1 MKLSPEEARRR
12 IEELREEIEQHNY
25 NYFVLNQPTIS
36 DAEYDKL
43 LRELQQLEE
52 QFPQFKSPTS
62 PTQRVG
68 APPQTEFKT
77 VKHSI
82 PMLSL
87 ANAFSDDEVREFDAR
102 VKKLAEIDKIEY
114 VAEPKFDGLAV
125 ELVYEDGV
133 FVLGS
138 TRGDGETGEDV
149 TQNLKT
155 IKSIPLRLRQPKDL
169 PIPKRLEVRGEV
181 YMEIADFRK
190 LNEEREERG
199 EPLFAN
205 PRNAA
210 AGSLRQ
216 LDPKITAQRKLHI
229 FCYDVGQTVGIT
241 FRTQEELLKT
251 LPRYGLRVCP
261 IYRVCKNIDE
271 ALEFYREMQ
280 ERREE
285 LPYEI
290 DGVVIKVNDF
300 EIREIVGEVSRNPRW
315 AIAYKFPPKQA
326 TTRVKDIVV
335 QVGRTGKLTPVA
347 VLEPVPL
354 GGVTVQHATLHNQ
367 DEIEKKDIRIGDWV
381 LIQRAGDVI
390 PEVVQPIVSRRTGT
404 EKKFTMPERCPVCG
418 DRVVRLP
425 DEVDYR
431 CVNISCPA
439 RLKESILHYA
449 SKGAAD
455 IEGLGERWVEAL
467 MNAGLVKEI
476 PDLYKLKERV
486 IELVRLERMGPKLA
500 ENLLNAIE
508 KSKKISLARFIYGLG
523 IRHVGERLAE
533 LLAQRFRTLD
543 ALMNASEEELLQVE
557 EVGPTVAQSIISFF
571 QDERNREMIRKLRE
585 AGVQIIE
592 EVSLQKAGALA
603 GKTFVFTGT
612 LKTLT
617 RGQAEALVKAAGGRV
632 SSSVSRKT
640 DYVVAGEEPGSK
652 LQKARELGVT
662 VLSEEEFRK
671 LISPHPSAP
680 LSLEGERG
688 GG

>member
-68 APPQTEFKT
+68 ASPQTEFKT

-102 VKKLAEIDKIEY
+102 VKKLAETDKVEY

-169 PIPKRLEVRGEV
+169 PIPRRLEVRGEI

-241 FRTQEELLKT
+241 FHTQEELLKT

-261 IYRVCKNIDE
+261 IYRVCKDIDE

-523 IRHVGERLAE
+523 IRHVGEHLAE
-533 LLAQRFRTLD
+533 LLAQRFRSLD
-543 ALMNASEEELLQVE
+543 TLMNASEEELLQVE
-557 EVGPTVAQSIISFF
+557 EVGPTVAQSILSFF
-571 QDERNREMIRKLRE
+571 QDGRNREMIRKLRE

-592 EVSLQKAGALA
+592 EMSPQKAGALA

-617 RGQAEALVKAAGGRV
+617 RGQAEALVKALGARV

-662 VLSEEEFRK
+662 VLSEEEFRR
-671 LISPHPSAP
+671 LLGA
-680 LSLEGERG
+680 EC
-688 GG
+688 

>member
-43 LRELQQLEE
+43 LRELQKLEE

-68 APPQTEFKT
+68 ASPQTEFKT

-102 VKKLAEIDKIEY
+102 VKKLAERTEITY

-155 IKSIPLRLRQPKDL
+155 IKSIPLRLRQLKDP
-169 PIPKRLEVRGEV
+169 PIPKRLEVRGEI

-216 LDPKITAQRKLHI
+216 LDPKITAQRKLHT
-229 FCYDVGQTVGIT
+229 FCYDVGQTIGIT
-241 FRTQEELLKT
+241 FHTQEELLKT

-261 IYRVCKNIDE
+261 IYRVCKDIDE

-285 LPYEI
+285 LPYEA

-467 MNAGLVKEI
+467 MNAGLVREI

-486 IELVRLERMGPKLA
+486 IELVRLERMGAKIA

-508 KSKKISLARFIYGLG
+508 KSKKISLARFLYGLG
-523 IRHVGERLAE
+523 IRHVGEHLAE
-533 LLAQRFRTLD
+533 LLAQRFRSLD
-543 ALMNASEEELLQVE
+543 ALVNASEEELLQVE
-557 EVGPTVAQSIISFF
+557 EVGPTVAQSILSFF
-571 QDERNREMIRKLRE
+571 QDERNCEMLRKLRE

-592 EVSLQKAGALA
+592 EISPQKTGALA

-617 RGQAEALVKAAGGRV
+617 RGQAEAFVRAAGGRV

-662 VLSEEEFRK
+662 VLSEEEFLK
-671 LISPHPSAP
+671 LVSPHPSAP
-680 LSLEGERG
+680 LSLTGERG

>member
-1 MKLSPEEARRR
+1 MKLSSEEARRR

-43 LRELQQLEE
+43 LRELQKLEE

-68 APPQTEFKT
+68 ASPQTEFKT

-102 VKKLAEIDKIEY
+102 VKKLAERTEITY

-229 FCYDVGQTVGIT
+229 FCYDVGQTIGIT

-326 TTRVKDIVV
+326 TTRVKNIVV

-390 PEVVQPIVSRRTGT
+390 PEVVQPIVSRRTGV
-404 EKKFTMPERCPVCG
+404 ERKFTMPERCPVCG

-439 RLKESILHYA
+439 RLKESILHYT

-467 MNAGLVKEI
+467 MNAGLVREI

-523 IRHVGERLAE
+523 IRHVGEHLAE
-533 LLAQRFRTLD
+533 LLAQRFRSLD
-543 ALMNASEEELLQVE
+543 ALMNASEEKLLQVE
-557 EVGPTVAQSIISFF
+557 EVGPTVAQSILSFF

-592 EVSLQKAGALA
+592 EVSPQKAGALA

-617 RGQAEALVKAAGGRV
+617 RGQAEALVKALGARV

-652 LQKARELGVT
+652 LQKARELGVP
-662 VLSEEEFRK
+662 VLSEEEFRR
-671 LISPHPSAP
+671 LLGA
-680 LSLEGERG
+680 EC
-688 GG
+688 

>member
-36 DAEYDKL
+36 DAEYDQL
-43 LRELQQLEE
+43 LRELQKLEE

-77 VKHSI
+77 VRHSI

-87 ANAFSDDEVREFDAR
+87 ANAFSEEEVQEFDAR
-102 VKKLAEIDKIEY
+102 VQKLAERTEITY

-125 ELVYEDGV
+125 ELVYEDGI

-155 IKSIPLRLRQPKDL
+155 IKSVPLRLRQPKDL

-181 YMEIADFRK
+181 YMEITDFRK

-216 LDPKITAQRKLHI
+216 LDPSITAQRRLHI
-229 FCYDVGQTVGIT
+229 FCYDVGQTVGIE
-241 FRTQEELLKT
+241 FRTQDGLLKT

-285 LPYEI
+285 LPYET

-300 EIREIVGEVSRNPRW
+300 RIREIVGEISRNPRW

-326 TTRVKDIVV
+326 TTRVKDIIV

-347 VLEPVPL
+347 VLEPVAL

-390 PEVVQPIVSRRTGT
+390 PEVVKPIVSQRTGT

-418 DRVVRLP
+418 DKVVRLP

-476 PDLYKLKERV
+476 PDLYKLRERV

-523 IRHVGERLAE
+523 IRHVGEHVAE

-543 ALMNASEEELLQVE
+543 ALMNASEEELLAVE
-557 EVGPTVAQSIISFF
+557 EVGPTVAQSILSFF

-585 AGVQIIE
+585 AGVQVIE
-592 EVSLQKAGALA
+592 EISPQKAGALA

-612 LKTLT
+612 LKTMT
-617 RGQAEALVKAAGGRV
+617 RGQAEARVKAAGGRV

>member
-300 EIREIVGEVSRNPRW
+300 EIREIVGEVSRNP
-315 AIAYKFPPKQA
+315 
-326 TTRVKDIVV
+326 
-335 QVGRTGKLTPVA
+335 
-347 VLEPVPL
+347 PL
-354 GGVTVQHATLHNQ
+354 
-367 DEIEKKDIRIGDWV
+367 
-381 LIQRAGDVI
+381 
-390 PEVVQPIVSRRTGT
+390 
-404 EKKFTMPERCPVCG
+404 G
-418 DRVVRLP
+418 DRVQV
-425 DEVDYR
+425 
-431 CVNISCPA
+431 PA
-439 RLKESILHYA
+439 QA
-449 SKGAAD
+449 SDDARERHRRSGGPHGKAHPRS
-455 IEGLGERWVEAL
+455 GLGARPPWRRHRAARDAPQPRRDREERHSH
-467 MNAGLVKEI
+467 
-476 PDLYKLKERV
+476 R
-486 IELVRLERMGPKLA
+486 
-500 ENLLNAIE
+500 
-508 KSKKISLARFIYGLG
+508 GLG
-523 IRHVGERLAE
+523 AHSASWRRHPRGRPAH
-533 LLAQRFRTLD
+533 
-543 ALMNASEEELLQVE
+543 
-557 EVGPTVAQSIISFF
+557 
-571 QDERNREMIRKLRE
+571 RE
-585 AGVQIIE
+585 
-592 EVSLQKAGALA
+592 
-603 GKTFVFTGT
+603 
-612 LKTLT
+612 
-617 RGQAEALVKAAGGRV
+617 
-632 SSSVSRKT
+632 
-640 DYVVAGEEPGSK
+640 
-652 LQKARELGVT
+652 
-662 VLSEEEFRK
+662 
-671 LISPHPSAP
+671 SAH
-680 LSLEGERG
+680 RD
-688 GG
+688 

>member
-43 LRELQQLEE
+43 LRELQKLEE

-68 APPQTEFKT
+68 ASPQTEFKT

-102 VKKLAEIDKIEY
+102 VKKLAERTEITY

-229 FCYDVGQTVGIT
+229 FCYDVGQTIGIT

-326 TTRVKDIVV
+326 TTRVKNIVV

-523 IRHVGERLAE
+523 IRHVGEHLAE
-533 LLAQRFRTLD
+533 LLAQRFRSLD

-557 EVGPTVAQSIISFF
+557 EVGSTVAQSIISFF
-571 QDERNREMIRKLRE
+571 QDGRNREMIRKLRE

-592 EVSLQKAGALA
+592 EVSPQKAGALA

-617 RGQAEALVKAAGGRV
+617 RGQAEALVKALGARV

-652 LQKARELGVT
+652 LQKARELGVP
-662 VLSEEEFRK
+662 VLSEEEFRR
-671 LISPHPSAP
+671 LLGA
-680 LSLEGERG
+680 EC
-688 GG
+688 

>member
-1 MKLSPEEARRR
+1 
-12 IEELREEIEQHNY
+12 
-25 NYFVLNQPTIS
+25 
-36 DAEYDKL
+36 
-43 LRELQQLEE
+43 
-52 QFPQFKSPTS
+52 
-62 PTQRVG
+62 
-68 APPQTEFKT
+68 
-77 VKHSI
+77 
-82 PMLSL
+82 MLSL

-486 IELVRLERMGPKLA
+486 IELVRLERMGA
-500 ENLLNAIE
+500 
-508 KSKKISLARFIYGLG
+508 
-523 IRHVGERLAE
+523 
-533 LLAQRFRTLD
+533 
-543 ALMNASEEELLQVE
+543 
-557 EVGPTVAQSIISFF
+557 
-571 QDERNREMIRKLRE
+571 
-585 AGVQIIE
+585 
-592 EVSLQKAGALA
+592 
-603 GKTFVFTGT
+603 
-612 LKTLT
+612 
-617 RGQAEALVKAAGGRV
+617 
-632 SSSVSRKT
+632 
-640 DYVVAGEEPGSK
+640 
-652 LQKARELGVT
+652 KARG
-662 VLSEEEFRK
+662 K
-671 LISPHPSAP
+671 SPK
-680 LSLEGERG
+680 RD
-688 GG
+688 

>member
-1 MKLSPEEARRR
+1 
-12 IEELREEIEQHNY
+12 
-25 NYFVLNQPTIS
+25 
-36 DAEYDKL
+36 
-43 LRELQQLEE
+43 
-52 QFPQFKSPTS
+52 
-62 PTQRVG
+62 
-68 APPQTEFKT
+68 
-77 VKHSI
+77 
-82 PMLSL
+82 MLSL

-592 EVSLQKAGALA
+592 EVSPQKAGALA

-617 RGQAEALVKAAGGRV
+617 RGQAEALVKALGGAGLLKREPQDGLRRRWGGAGLKAPEGARARGHRALGRGVSQSLLGAERPEASGFSTWKPADAGCGRV
-632 SSSVSRKT
+632 LDGRFHLRSRRMQPPAFYPGQQLAVSKPLACAGTQSRVNSSNGKS
-640 DYVVAGEEPGSK
+640 D
-652 LQKARELGVT
+652 
-662 VLSEEEFRK
+662 
-671 LISPHPSAP
+671 
-680 LSLEGERG
+680 
-688 GG
+688 

>member
-43 LRELQQLEE
+43 LRELQKLEE

-68 APPQTEFKT
+68 ASPQTEFKT

-87 ANAFSDDEVREFDAR
+87 ANAFSDDEVREFDTR
-102 VKKLAEIDKIEY
+102 VKKLAERTEITY

-133 FVLGS
+133 FVLGA

-181 YMEIADFRK
+181 YMEREDFRK
-190 LNEEREERG
+190 LNELREEHG

-216 LDPKITAQRKLHI
+216 LDPSITAQRRLHI
-229 FCYDVGQTVGIT
+229 FCYDVGQTVGIE

-261 IYRVCKNIDE
+261 IYRVCKDIDE
-271 ALEFYREMQ
+271 ALEFYREM
-280 ERREE
+280 EKRREE
-285 LPYEI
+285 LPYEA

-300 EIREIVGEVSRNPRW
+300 GIREIVGEVSRNPRW

-326 TTRVKDIVV
+326 TTRVKDIIV

-404 EKKFTMPERCPVCG
+404 EKKFTMPTHCPVCG

-467 MNAGLVKEI
+467 MNAGLVREI
-476 PDLYKLKERV
+476 PDLYRLKERV
-486 IELVRLERMGPKLA
+486 LELVRLERMGAKLA

-508 KSKKISLARFIYGLG
+508 KSKKVSLARFIYGLG
-523 IRHVGERLAE
+523 IRHVGEHLAE

-543 ALMNASEEELLQVE
+543 ALMNASEEELLAVE
-557 EVGPTVAQSIISFF
+557 EVGPTVAQSILSFF
-571 QDERNREMIRKLRE
+571 QDERNREMIRKLRA
-585 AGVQIIE
+585 AGVQILE
-592 EVSLQKAGALA
+592 ETIPQKAGALA

-612 LKTLT
+612 LKTMT

-632 SSSVSRKT
+632 SSNVSRKT

-652 LQKARELGVT
+652 LQKARDLGVK

-671 LISPHPSAP
+671 LV
-680 LSLEGERG
+680 ET
-688 GG
+688 

>member
-43 LRELQQLEE
+43 LRELQKLEE

-68 APPQTEFKT
+68 ASPQTEFKT

-87 ANAFSDDEVREFDAR
+87 ANAFSDDEVREFDTR
-102 VKKLAEIDKIEY
+102 VKKLAERTEITY

-133 FVLGS
+133 FVLGA

-181 YMEIADFRK
+181 YMEREDFRK
-190 LNEEREERG
+190 LNELREEHG

-216 LDPKITAQRKLHI
+216 LDPSITAQRRLHI
-229 FCYDVGQTVGIT
+229 FCYDVGQTVGIE

-261 IYRVCKNIDE
+261 IYKVCKDIDE
-271 ALEFYREMQ
+271 ALEFYREM
-280 ERREE
+280 EKRREE
-285 LPYEI
+285 LPYEA

-300 EIREIVGEVSRNPRW
+300 GIREIVGEVSRNPRW

-326 TTRVKDIVV
+326 TTRVKDIIV

-404 EKKFTMPERCPVCG
+404 EKKFTMPTHCPVCG

-467 MNAGLVKEI
+467 MNAGLVREI
-476 PDLYKLKERV
+476 PDLYRLKERV
-486 IELVRLERMGPKLA
+486 LELVRLERMGAKLA

-508 KSKKISLARFIYGLG
+508 KSKKVSLARFIYGLG
-523 IRHVGERLAE
+523 IRHVGEHLAE

-543 ALMNASEEELLQVE
+543 ALMNASEEELLAVE
-557 EVGPTVAQSIISFF
+557 EVGPTVAQSILSFF
-571 QDERNREMIRKLRE
+571 QDERNREMIRKLRA
-585 AGVQIIE
+585 AGVQILE
-592 EVSLQKAGALA
+592 ETIPQKAGALA

-612 LKTLT
+612 LKTMT

-632 SSSVSRKT
+632 SSNVSRKT

-652 LQKARELGVT
+652 LQKARDLGVK

-671 LISPHPSAP
+671 LV
-680 LSLEGERG
+680 ET
-688 GG
+688 

>member
-261 IYRVCKNIDE
+261 IYKVCKDIDE
-271 ALEFYREMQ
+271 ALEFYREM
-280 ERREE
+280 EKRREE
-285 LPYEI
+285 LPYEA

-300 EIREIVGEVSRNPRW
+300 GIREIVGEVSRNPRW

-326 TTRVKDIVV
+326 TTRVKDIIV

-404 EKKFTMPERCPVCG
+404 EKKFTMPTHCPVCG

-467 MNAGLVKEI
+467 MNAGLVREI
-476 PDLYKLKERV
+476 PDLYRLKERV
-486 IELVRLERMGPKLA
+486 LELVRLERMGAKLA

-508 KSKKISLARFIYGLG
+508 KSKKVSLARFIYGLG
-523 IRHVGERLAE
+523 IRHVGEHLAE

-543 ALMNASEEELLQVE
+543 ALMNASEEELLAVE
-557 EVGPTVAQSIISFF
+557 EVGPTVAQSILSFF
-571 QDERNREMIRKLRE
+571 QDERNREMIRKLRA
-585 AGVQIIE
+585 AGVQILE
-592 EVSLQKAGALA
+592 ETIPQKAGALA

-612 LKTLT
+612 LKTMT

-632 SSSVSRKT
+632 SSNVSRKT

-652 LQKARELGVT
+652 LQKARDLGVK

-671 LISPHPSAP
+671 LV
-680 LSLEGERG
+680 ET
-688 GG
+688 

>member
-1 MKLSPEEARRR
+1 MKLLPEEARRR
-12 IEELREEIEQHNY
+12 IEALREEIEQHNY

-36 DAEYDKL
+36 DAEYDSL
-43 LRELQQLEE
+43 LRELQRLEE
-52 QFPQFKSPTS
+52 QFPQFRSPTS

-68 APPQTEFKT
+68 ALPQTEFKT
-77 VKHSI
+77 VRHTL

-87 ANAFSDDEVREFDAR
+87 ANAFSDEEVREFDAR
-102 VKKLAEIDKIEY
+102 VKKLAERDQIEY

-125 ELVYEDGV
+125 ELVYEEGV

-155 IKSIPLRLRQPKDL
+155 IKSIPLKLRHPKDL
-169 PIPKRLEVRGEV
+169 PMPKRLEVRGEV
-181 YMEIADFRK
+181 YMEIEDFRK
-190 LNEEREERG
+190 LNEARERAG

-216 LDPKITAQRKLHI
+216 LDPTITAQRRLYM
-229 FCYDVGQTVGIT
+229 FCYDVGQTLGIELH
-241 FRTQEELLKT
+241 TQEELLAT

-271 ALEFYREMQ
+271 ALEFYHEMQ

-285 LPYEI
+285 LPYEA

-300 EIREIVGEVSRNPRW
+300 RIREIVGEVSRNPRW

-326 TTRVKDIVV
+326 TTRVKDIIV

-354 GGVTVQHATLHNQ
+354 GGVTVRHATLHNQ

-390 PEVVQPIVSRRTGT
+390 PEVVQPIVSRRTGA
-404 EKKFTMPERCPVCG
+404 EKKFTMPEHCPVCG

-425 DEVDYR
+425 EEVDYR

-467 MNAGLVKEI
+467 MHAGLVKEI

-500 ENLLNAIE
+500 ENLLKSIE
-508 KSKKISLARFIYGLG
+508 KSKRISLARFLYGLG
-523 IRHVGERLAE
+523 IRHVGEHLAE
-533 LLAQRFRTLD
+533 LLAQRFRSLE
-543 ALMNASEEELLQVE
+543 ALMNASEEELLAVE
-557 EVGPTVAQSIISFF
+557 EVGPTVAQSILSFF

-592 EVSLQKAGALA
+592 EISSPRSGPLA

-612 LKTLT
+612 LKSMT
-617 RGQAEALVKAAGGRV
+617 RAQAEALVKAAGGRV
-632 SSSVSRKT
+632 SSNVSRKT
-640 DYVVAGEEPGSK
+640 DYVIVGEEPGSK
-652 LQKARELGVT
+652 LERARALGVT

-671 LISPHPSAP
+671 LI
-680 LSLEGERG
+680 EEV
-688 GG
+688 

>member
-1 MKLSPEEARRR
+1 MKLSPEEARHR
-12 IEELREEIEQHNY
+12 IEALREEIEQHNY

-36 DAEYDKL
+36 DAEYDRL
-43 LRELQQLEE
+43 LRELQELEE

-77 VKHSI
+77 VRHTL

-87 ANAFSDDEVREFDAR
+87 ANAFSDEEVREFDAR
-102 VKKLAEIDKIEY
+102 VKKLAERDQIEY

-125 ELVYEDGV
+125 ELVYEDGI

-149 TQNLKT
+149 TANLKT
-155 IKSIPLRLRQPKDL
+155 IKSIPLQLRKPTDL
-169 PIPKRLEVRGEV
+169 PIPHKLEVRGEV
-181 YMEIADFRK
+181 YMEIEDFRK
-190 LNEEREERG
+190 LNEAREKAG

-216 LDPKITAQRKLHI
+216 LDPKITAQRRLYM
-229 FCYDVGQTVGIT
+229 FCYDVGQTVGIA
-241 FRTQEELLKT
+241 FHTQEELLAT

-261 IYRVCKNIDE
+261 IYKVCKSIDE

-285 LPYEI
+285 LPYEA
-290 DGVVIKVNDF
+290 DGIVIKVNDF
-300 EIREIVGEVSRNPRW
+300 RIREIVGEVSRNPRW

-326 TTRVKDIVV
+326 TTRVKDIIV

-354 GGVTVQHATLHNQ
+354 GGVTVRHATLHNQ
-367 DEIEKKDIRIGDWV
+367 DEIEKKDIRMGDWV

-390 PEVVQPIVSRRTGT
+390 PEVVHSITSRRTGT
-404 EKKFTMPERCPVCG
+404 EKRFTMPERCPVCG

-425 DEVDYR
+425 EEVDYR

-500 ENLLNAIE
+500 ENLLKSIE
-508 KSKKISLARFIYGLG
+508 KSKRISLARFLYGLG
-523 IRHVGERLAE
+523 IRHVGEHLAE
-533 LLAQRFRTLD
+533 LLAQRFRGLE
-543 ALMNASEEELLQVE
+543 ALMNASEEELLAVE
-557 EVGPTVAQSIISFF
+557 EVGPTVAQSILSFF

-592 EVSLQKAGALA
+592 EISSPRSGPLA

-612 LKTLT
+612 LKSMT
-617 RGQAEALVKAAGGRV
+617 RAHAEALVKAAGGRV
-632 SSSVSRKT
+632 SSNVSRKT
-640 DYVVAGEEPGSK
+640 DYVIAGEEPGSK
-652 LQKARELGVT
+652 LERARALGVT

-671 LISPHPSAP
+671 LIK
-680 LSLEGERG
+680 EV
-688 GG
+688 

>member
-1 MKLSPEEARRR
+1 MTVEEARRR
-12 IEELREEIEQHNY
+12 IERLRQEIEQHNY

-36 DAEYDKL
+36 DAEYDRL

-68 APPQTEFKT
+68 HRPQTEFKT
-77 VKHSI
+77 VRHSI

-87 ANAFSDDEVREFDAR
+87 ANAFSDTEVREFDAR
-102 VKKLAEIDKIEY
+102 VKKLAETEEIVY
-114 VAEPKFDGLAV
+114 LAEPKFDGLAV

-133 FVLGS
+133 FVLGA

-155 IKSIPLRLRQPKDL
+155 IKSIPLKLRQPKDL
-169 PIPKRLEVRGEV
+169 SIPKRLEVRGEV
-181 YMEIADFRK
+181 YMEIDDFRK
-190 LNEEREERG
+190 LNEAREKVG

-216 LDPKITAQRKLHI
+216 LDPKITAQRRLQI
-229 FCYDVGQTVGIT
+229 YCYDVGETEGLALRSQ
-241 FRTQEELLKT
+241 RELLQI
-251 LPRYGLRVCP
+251 LPRLGLRVCP
-261 IYRVCKNIDE
+261 IYKVCTSIDE
-271 ALEFYREMQ
+271 ALEFYRELQ
-280 ERREE
+280 AQREK

-290 DGVVIKVNDF
+290 DGVVIKVDDF
-300 EIREIVGEVSRNPRW
+300 ELRRAIGEVSRNPRW

-326 TTRVKDIVV
+326 TTRVRDIIV

-347 VLEPVPL
+347 VLEPVSL

-381 LIQRAGDVI
+381 LLQRAGDVI
-390 PEVVQPIVSRRTGT
+390 PEVVQAIASRRTGT

-439 RLKESILHYA
+439 RVKESILHYA

-476 PDLYKLKERV
+476 PDLYRLKERV
-486 IELVRLERMGPKLA
+486 LELVRLERMGPKLA
-500 ENLLNAIE
+500 ENLLKAIE

-523 IRHVGERLAE
+523 IRHVGEHLAE
-533 LLAQRFRTLD
+533 LLAQHFRSLD
-543 ALMNASEEELLQVE
+543 ALMNASEEELLTVE
-557 EVGPTVAQSIISFF
+557 EVGPTVAQSIRSFF
-571 QDERNREMIRKLRE
+571 QDERNRELIHRLLK
-585 AGVQIIE
+585 AGVVIE
-592 EVSLQKAGALA
+592 APAQQAIFSPVV

-612 LKTLT
+612 LKSFT
-617 RGQAEALVKAAGGRV
+617 RSQAEALVKSAGGRV
-632 SSSVSRKT
+632 SASVSRKT
-640 DYVVAGEEPGSK
+640 DYVIAGEDAGSK
-652 LQKARELGVT
+652 LERARALGVP
-662 VLSEEEFRK
+662 VLSEEEFQK
-671 LISPHPSAP
+671 LIGFEKTSPRPTAYRP
-680 LSLEGERG
+680 KP
-688 GG
+688 

>member
-1 MKLSPEEARRR
+1 MTLAEARRR
-12 IEELREEIEQHNY
+12 VEQLRQEIEQHNY

-36 DAEYDKL
+36 DAEYDQL
-43 LRELQQLEE
+43 LRELQMLEE
-52 QFPQFKSPTS
+52 QFPQLRSPTS

-68 APPQTEFKT
+68 ATPQKEFKT
-77 VKHSI
+77 VRHSI

-87 ANAFSDDEVREFDAR
+87 ANAFSEGEVREFDAR
-102 VKKLAEIDKIEY
+102 VKKLAETERIVY

-125 ELVYEDGV
+125 ELIYEDGV
-133 FVLGS
+133 FVLGA
-138 TRGDGETGEDV
+138 TRGDGEIGEDV

-155 IKSIPLRLRQPKDL
+155 IKSIPLKLRTPKDL
-169 PIPKRLEVRGEV
+169 PVPKKLEVRGEV
-181 YMEIADFRK
+181 YMEIEEFRK
-190 LNEEREERG
+190 LNQAREEQG

-216 LDPKITAQRKLHI
+216 LDPKITAQRRLQI
-229 FCYDVGQTVGIT
+229 FCYDVGQTVGIE
-241 FRTQEELLKT
+241 FHTQEELLKT

-261 IYRVCKNIDE
+261 IYRVCESIDE
-271 ALEFYREMQ
+271 ALEFYREME
-280 ERREE
+280 ERREQ
-285 LPYEI
+285 LPYEA

-300 EIREIVGEVSRNPRW
+300 EIRKIVGEVSRNPRW

-326 TTRVKDIVV
+326 TTRVKDIIV

-347 VLEPVPL
+347 VLEPVAL

-367 DEIEKKDIRIGDWV
+367 DEIDKKDIRVGDWV

-390 PEVVQPIVSRRTGT
+390 PEVVQPITSRRTGS
-404 EKKFTMPERCPVCG
+404 EKRFTMPERCPVCG

-425 DEVDYR
+425 DEVDHR
-431 CVNISCPA
+431 CVNLSCPA

-486 IELVRLERMGPKLA
+486 LELVRLERMGPKLA

-523 IRHVGERLAE
+523 IRHVGEHLAE

-543 ALMNASEEELLQVE
+543 ALMNASEEELLEVE
-557 EVGPTVAQSIISFF
+557 EVGPTVAQSILSFF
-571 QDERNREMIRKLRE
+571 RDQRNRELIEKLLK
-585 AGVQIIE
+585 AGVVIQSPAQGA
-592 EVSLQKAGALA
+592 VSSPLA

-617 RGQAEALVKAAGGRV
+617 RSQAEALVKSHGGRV
-632 SSSVSRKT
+632 SANVSRKT
-640 DYVVAGEEPGSK
+640 DYVVAGEEAGTK
-652 LQKARELGVT
+652 LERARALGVT
-662 VLSEEEFRK
+662 VLSEEEFLKMIR
-671 LISPHPSAP
+671 A
-680 LSLEGERG
+680 
-688 GG
+688 

>member
-1 MKLSPEEARRR
+1 
-12 IEELREEIEQHNY
+12 
-25 NYFVLNQPTIS
+25 
-36 DAEYDKL
+36 
-43 LRELQQLEE
+43 
-52 QFPQFKSPTS
+52 
-62 PTQRVG
+62 
-68 APPQTEFKT
+68 
-77 VKHSI
+77 
-82 PMLSL
+82 MLSL

-102 VKKLAEIDKIEY
+102 VKKLAETDQIEY

-149 TQNLKT
+149 TANLKT
-155 IKSIPLRLRQPKDL
+155 IKSIPLKLRKPKDL
-169 PIPKRLEVRGEV
+169 PIPKKLEVRGEV
-181 YMEIADFRK
+181 YMEIEDFRR
-190 LNEEREERG
+190 LNQAREERG

-216 LDPKITAQRKLHI
+216 LDPAITAQRRLHI
-229 FCYDVGQTVGIT
+229 FCYDVGQTIGIT
-241 FRTQEELLKT
+241 LHTQEELLKT

-271 ALEFYREMQ
+271 ALEFYREME
-280 ERREE
+280 ERRDT
-285 LPYEI
+285 LPYES

-300 EIREIVGEVSRNPRW
+300 RIREIVGEVSRNPRW

-326 TTRVKDIVV
+326 TTRVKDIIV

-367 DEIEKKDIRIGDWV
+367 DEIDKKDIRIGDWV

-404 EKKFTMPERCPVCG
+404 ERKFTMPERCPVCG
-418 DRVVRLP
+418 DTTVRLP

-467 MNAGLVKEI
+467 MAAGLVREI
-476 PDLYKLKERV
+476 PDLYRLKERV

-500 ENLLNAIE
+500 ENLLRAIE
-508 KSKKISLARFIYGLG
+508 RSKQIPLARFLYGLG
-523 IRHVGERLAE
+523 IRHVGEHVAE
-533 LLAQRFRTLD
+533 LLAQRFRSLD
-543 ALMNASEEELLQVE
+543 ALMNASEEELLEVE
-557 EVGPTVAQSIISFF
+557 EVGPTVAHSILSFF
-571 QDERNREMIRKLRE
+571 RDARNREMIQKLRA

-592 EVSLQKAGALA
+592 EISPAGALA

-612 LKTLT
+612 LKNFT
-617 RGQAEALVKAAGGRV
+617 RGQAEALVKSLGGRV
-632 SSSVSRKT
+632 SSTVSRKT

-652 LQKARELGVT
+652 LEKARALGVT

-671 LISPHPSAP
+671 LIESLSPGPSP
-680 LSLEGERG
+680 SQGRG
-688 GG
+688 AQG

>member
-1 MKLSPEEARRR
+1 
-12 IEELREEIEQHNY
+12 
-25 NYFVLNQPTIS
+25 
-36 DAEYDKL
+36 
-43 LRELQQLEE
+43 
-52 QFPQFKSPTS
+52 
-62 PTQRVG
+62 
-68 APPQTEFKT
+68 
-77 VKHSI
+77 
-82 PMLSL
+82 
-87 ANAFSDDEVREFDAR
+87 
-102 VKKLAEIDKIEY
+102 
-114 VAEPKFDGLAV
+114 
-125 ELVYEDGV
+125 
-133 FVLGS
+133 
-138 TRGDGETGEDV
+138 
-149 TQNLKT
+149 
-155 IKSIPLRLRQPKDL
+155 
-169 PIPKRLEVRGEV
+169 
-181 YMEIADFRK
+181 MEIADFRK

-592 EVSLQKAGALA
+592 EVSPQKAGALA

-662 VLSEEEFRK
+662 VLSEEEFLK
-671 LISPHPSAP
+671 LVKT
-680 LSLEGERG
+680 
-688 GG
+688 